1 MASCAS
7 ITYYMISGNRMGMR
21 VDHATLSYYR
31 GGGGAAHTYFCGHL
45 VG

>member
-1 MASCAS
+1 MQNAS
-7 ITYYMISGNRMGMR
+7 ITYYMSSGNRMGMR
-21 VDHATLSYYR
+21 VDNATLSYYR